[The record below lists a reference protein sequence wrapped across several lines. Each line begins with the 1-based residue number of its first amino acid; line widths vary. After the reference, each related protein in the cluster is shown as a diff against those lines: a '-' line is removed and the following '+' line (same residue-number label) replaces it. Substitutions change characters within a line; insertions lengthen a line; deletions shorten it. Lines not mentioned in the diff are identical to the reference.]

1 LRERLD
7 LRLTSQLFVPSNIFV
22 CHSSLYQMQC
32 KLQLII
38 LPMDERRIPDKLDA
52 ADDYSVHNTALEWP
66 GNDEIVP
73 QELVE
78 TSRELLRP
86 GQPTFRL
93 VVLRSSILPNKQ
105 KIAVIDSYHE
115 AQLGR
120 DLQAEGSVTPRVR
133 LKEMEVSK
141 FHATVYWDGAR
152 KEWNVVDMG
161 SKHGTFLLAGSV
173 SPKAEDIGIRLSQ
186 AKAASI
192 PRRLL
197 HGDRLRIGSTMF
209 AVHIHENQR
218 PCQDCAVS
226 QAVEIPLFPSP
237 KKRRTLGTDE
247 FDLESSRSSR
257 VSMDERNPK
266 KALTML
272 KSSLLANH
280 EAETSSVVAGYTP
293 IEYVDRAA
301 RRRLLFSSF
310 RSDSPGISNPTV
322 MVGTKD
328 GDKIPTP
335 LVNPSPKPG
344 ESQGAAPLPSSNMGY
359 KLLLRQGW
367 APGAALGVQEDSSEK
382 SGLIDPVEVKSTRN
396 RAGLGSKLP
405 PAETGAHSSY
415 MTWKDREKF
424 KRYIGNR
431 L

>member
-1 LRERLD
+1 
-7 LRLTSQLFVPSNIFV
+7 
-22 CHSSLYQMQC
+22 
-32 KLQLII
+32 
-38 LPMDERRIPDKLDA
+38 MDERQIPDELIA
-52 ADDYSVHNTALEWP
+52 ADDDSGHNTALEWP
-66 GNDEIVP
+66 GDDEICP

-93 VVLRSSILPNKQ
+93 VVLRSAILPSKQ

-120 DLQAEGSVTPRVR
+120 DLQDEGSATPRVR

-152 KEWNVVDMG
+152 REWNVVDMG

-173 SPKAEDIGIRLSQ
+173 SPKAADIGIRLSQ

-209 AVHIHENQR
+209 AVHIHESQK

-226 QAVEIPLFPSP
+226 KAVEIPLFPLP
-237 KKRRTLGTDE
+237 KKKRALDTDE
-247 FDLESSRSSR
+247 LDSKSSKLSK

-272 KSSLLANH
+272 KRSLLANH
-280 EAETSSVVAGYTP
+280 EAETSSVVTGYTP

-310 RSDSPGISNPTV
+310 RSDSPGISNPSV

-335 LVNPSPKPG
+335 QVNPSPKSNV
-344 ESQGAAPLPSSNMGY
+344 SQPAVPLPSSNIGY

-367 APGAALGVQEDSSEK
+367 APGAALGVQEDSSGK
-382 SGLIDPVEVKSTRN
+382 SGLIGPVEVKSTRN

-415 MTWKDREKF
+415 MTWKDQEKF
-424 KRYIGNR
+424 KRYEENR

>member
-1 LRERLD
+1 
-7 LRLTSQLFVPSNIFV
+7 
-22 CHSSLYQMQC
+22 
-32 KLQLII
+32 
-38 LPMDERRIPDKLDA
+38 MDKRQIPDKLVA
-52 ADDYSVHNTALEWP
+52 ADDYSGHNTALEWP
-66 GNDEIVP
+66 GDDELCL
-73 QELVE
+73 QESVE

-93 VVLRSSILPNKQ
+93 VVLRSSILPSKQ

-161 SKHGTFLLAGSV
+161 SKHGTFLLPGSV
-173 SPKAEDIGIRLSQ
+173 SPNSEDIGIRLSQ
-186 AKAASI
+186 GKAASI

-197 HGDRLRIGSTMF
+197 HGDKLRIGSTMF

-226 QAVEIPLFPSP
+226 KAVEIPLFPLP
-237 KKRRTLGTDE
+237 KKKRTRDTDE
-247 FDLESSRSSR
+247 LDSESSRSSK
-257 VSMDERNPK
+257 VSVDERNPK

-272 KSSLLANH
+272 KRSLLANH
-280 EAETSSVVAGYTP
+280 EAETSSVVAGHAP

-310 RSDSPGISNPTV
+310 RSDSPGISNPSV
-322 MVGTKD
+322 IVGTKD
-328 GDKIPTP
+328 GVKIPTP
-335 LVNPSPKPG
+335 LIYPSPKPDV
-344 ESQGAAPLPSSNMGY
+344 SQPAAPLPSSNIGY

-405 PAETGAHSSY
+405 PAETEAHPSY
-415 MTWKDREKF
+415 MTWKDQEKF
-424 KRYIGNR
+424 KRYEENR